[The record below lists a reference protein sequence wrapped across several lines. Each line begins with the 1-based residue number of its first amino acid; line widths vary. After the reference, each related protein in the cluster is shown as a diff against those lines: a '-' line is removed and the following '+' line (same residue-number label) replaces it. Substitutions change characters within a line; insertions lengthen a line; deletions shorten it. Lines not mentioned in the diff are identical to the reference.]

1 MEGWVLLR
9 SFSDIFTAEIARQAL
24 LNSNIEAV
32 VVNKKDSFYVT
43 IGDVELYVEPSNVA
57 MVLYWIHY
65 GHPL

>member
-57 MVLYWIHY
+57 MATELKRF
-65 GHPL
+65 LN

>member
-57 MVLYWIHY
+57 MATEL
-65 GHPL
+65 LKDF